1 MNENQWI
8 FGWKCTAMSILTT
21 FYLYIAQ
28 LTIHWKI
35 LKIHRTGRCYRQS
48 KKGSSVIKENKKNFE
63 NSCDTLKL
71 QICRT
76 DMFWIDRKPEHLK
89 EHRILHTATER
100 RDIVLHT
107 FYIWLTTKKSAMSFP
122 LGENITTSR
131 SLYSLEVMT
140 ALFTFGAISFRFM
153 RVKWHRRS
161 K

>member
-8 FGWKCTAMSILTT
+8 FRWKCTAMSILTT

-48 KKGSSVIKENKKNFE
+48 KKGFSVIKEKKMNIE
-63 NSCDTLKL
+63 NNDDTLKV

-89 EHRILHTATER
+89 LIQEHHILHSSIGVTSYKN
-100 RDIVLHT
+100 T
-107 FYIWLTTKKSAMSFP
+107 FDEKNRHVIAC
-122 LGENITTSR
+122 GENITNSWKV
-131 SLYSLEVMT
+131 YSLEFMT
-140 ALFTFGAISFRFM
+140 ALFTFWEISFRFT
-153 RVKWHRRS
+153 RVKWHRHS
-161 K
+161 GE